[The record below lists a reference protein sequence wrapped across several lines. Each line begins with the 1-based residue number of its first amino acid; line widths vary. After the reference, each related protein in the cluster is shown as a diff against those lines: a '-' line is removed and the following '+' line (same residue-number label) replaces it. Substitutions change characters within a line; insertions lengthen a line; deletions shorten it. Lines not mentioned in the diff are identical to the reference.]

1 MNAPRENT
9 KVPVP
14 DIYLYDPDHPK
25 NKVGAPFMLMEY
37 INGNTA
43 MESSARKGCARFV
56 FGTEEQDARLRRQM
70 AEIQVDLAR
79 CHFDSIGSLR
89 FDEERQEYCIGPMLA
104 AGLGPWK
111 SSFAYYSDVAEFVL
125 KSAASYDD
133 ITSRHSFAVPIV
145 FKNLIPRFCSNDT
158 GSFSLTNL
166 NFGFRNVLVDED
178 FSIIGVIDLDGIVA
192 APKEVVGQFPTF
204 SGLDPPAPGV
214 LPKNLLVLQQE
225 VKEKPSIESYAAL
238 LRETAHGP
246 ERQIFAGVLTTPHA
260 LVRGLEAFGMSEF
273 VNDRWMDSF
282 LYILRTE
289 GLKK

>member
-9 KVPVP
+9 NIPVP
-14 DIYLYDPDHPK
+14 EIYLYDPDLSR
-25 NKVGAPFMLMEY
+25 VGAPFMLMEY

-43 MESSARKGCARFV
+43 MELSARKGCAPFV

-89 FDEERQEYCIGPMLA
+89 FDEEKQEFCIGPLLM

-125 KSAASYDD
+125 KSSASYDE

-145 FKNLIPRFCSNDT
+145 FKNLMPRFCSNDK

-166 NFGFRNVLVDED
+166 NLGFHNVLVNED
-178 FSIIGVIDLDGIVA
+178 FSLIGVIDLDGIMA
-192 APKEVVGQFPTF
+192 APKEVVGQFPTL
-204 SGLDPPAPGV
+204 SGLDPPAPGIP
-214 LPKNLLVLQQE
+214 PKNSLVLE
-225 VKEKPSIESYAAL
+225 RERKEKPLIESYAAL
-238 LRETAHGP
+238 LRESAHGP
-246 ERQIFAGVLTTPHA
+246 ERQIFAGVMTTAHA
-260 LVRGLEAFGMSEF
+260 LVRGLEAFGMKGI

-282 LYILRTE
+282 LYILRTQ